1 MSQIDSTFAG
11 IPAPILAKWGHTI
24 TYIKTNPARSYNP
37 TTGAI
42 TGADTNVSLKAVISR
57 VNPREYEG
65 LYQATDIKV
74 IMGTEELGSYYP
86 SELDRLQYQQDGVTR
101 EAKIITVTSY
111 RGESPILHTVIA
123 RPQ

>member
-11 IPAPILAKWGHTI
+11 IPAPILAKWGHDI
-24 TYIKTNPARSYNP
+24 TYLKTSQSRTYDPN
-37 TTGAI
+37 TGAVS
-42 TGADTNVSLKAVISR
+42 GYDTPVTVKAVISR

-101 EAKIITVTSY
+101 EAKIISVTSY
-111 RGESPILHTVIA
+111 RGDNPILHTVIA

>member
-1 MSQIDSTFAG
+1 MSQIDSTFVG
-11 IPAPILAKWGHTI
+11 IPAPILAKWGHDI

-86 SELDRLQYQQDGVTR
+86 SELDRLQYLQDGVTR

-111 RGESPILHTVIA
+111 RGETPILHTVIA

>member
-42 TGADTNVSLKAVISR
+42 TGTDTNVSLKAVISR

-86 SELDRLQYQQDGVTR
+86 SELDRIQYQQDGVTR

>member
-11 IPAPILAKWGHTI
+11 IPAPILAKWGHDI
-24 TYIKTNPARSYNP
+24 TYLKTSQSRTYDPN
-37 TTGAI
+37 TGAI
-42 TGADTNVSLKAVISR
+42 SGYDTPVTVKAVISR

-86 SELDRLQYQQDGVTR
+86 SALDRLQYQQDGATR
-101 EAKIITVTSY
+101 EAKIISVTSY
-111 RGESPILHTVIA
+111 RGETPILHTVIA

>member
-86 SELDRLQYQQDGVTR
+86 SELDRIQYLQDGVTR

>member
-11 IPAPILAKWGHTI
+11 TPAPILAKWGHDI
-24 TYIKTNPARSYNP
+24 TYLKTSQSRTYDPN
-37 TTGAI
+37 TGAVS
-42 TGADTNVSLKAVISR
+42 GYDTPVTVKAVISR

-101 EAKIITVTSY
+101 EAKIISVTSY
-111 RGESPILHTVIA
+111 RGDNPILHTVIA

>member
-1 MSQIDSTFAG
+1 MSQVDSTFAG
-11 IPAPILAKWGHTI
+11 IPAPILAKWGHDI
-24 TYIKTNPARSYNP
+24 TYIKTNPARAYNP

-42 TGADTNVSLKAVISR
+42 TGTDTNVSLKAVISR

-86 SELDRLQYQQDGVTR
+86 SELDRIQYQQDGVTR

>member
-11 IPAPILAKWGHTI
+11 IPAPILAKWGHDI
-24 TYIKTNPARSYNP
+24 TYLKTSQSRTYNP
-37 TTGAI
+37 TTGAVS
-42 TGADTNVSLKAVISR
+42 GYDTPVTVKAVISR

-86 SELDRLQYQQDGVTR
+86 SELDRIQYQQDGATR
-101 EAKIITVTSY
+101 EAKIIAITSY
-111 RGESPILHTVIA
+111 RGETPILHTVIA

>member
-42 TGADTNVSLKAVISR
+42 TGADTNVLLKAVISR

-86 SELDRLQYQQDGVTR
+86 SELDRLQYLQDGVTR

-111 RGESPILHTVIA
+111 RGETPILHTVIA

>member
-42 TGADTNVSLKAVISR
+42 TGTDTNVSLKAVISR

-86 SELDRLQYQQDGVTR
+86 SEMDRIQYLQDGVTR

>member
-11 IPAPILAKWGHTI
+11 IPAPILAKWGHDI
-24 TYIKTNPARSYNP
+24 TYLKTSQSRTYDPN
-37 TTGAI
+37 TGAVS
-42 TGADTNVSLKAVISR
+42 GYDTPVTVKAVISR

-86 SELDRLQYQQDGVTR
+86 SELDRIQYQQDGVTR

>member
-24 TYIKTNPARSYNP
+24 TYIKTNPVRSYNP

-42 TGADTNVSLKAVISR
+42 TGTDTNVSLKAVISR

-86 SELDRLQYQQDGVTR
+86 SEMDRIQYLQDGVTR

>member
-11 IPAPILAKWGHTI
+11 IPAPILAKWGHDI
-24 TYIKTNPARSYNP
+24 TYLKTSQSRTYNP
-37 TTGAI
+37 DTGVVS
-42 TGADTNVSLKAVISR
+42 GYDTSVTVKAVISR

-86 SELDRLQYQQDGVTR
+86 SELDRLQYQQDGATR
-101 EAKIITVTSY
+101 EAKIISVTSY
-111 RGESPILHTVIA
+111 RGDNPILHTVIA

>member
-42 TGADTNVSLKAVISR
+42 TGTDTNVSLKAVISR

-86 SELDRLQYQQDGVTR
+86 SELDRLQYQQDGATR
-101 EAKIITVTSY
+101 EAKIISVTSY
-111 RGESPILHTVIA
+111 RGETPILHTVIA

>member
-1 MSQIDSTFAG
+1 MSQIDSTFVG
-11 IPAPILAKWGHTI
+11 IPAPILAKWGHDI
-24 TYIKTNPARSYNP
+24 TYIKTNPARAYNP

-42 TGADTNVSLKAVISR
+42 TGTDTNVSLKAVISR

-86 SELDRLQYQQDGVTR
+86 SELDRIQYQQDGVTR

>member
-24 TYIKTNPARSYNP
+24 TYIKTNPARAYNP

-42 TGADTNVSLKAVISR
+42 TGTDTNVSLKAVISR

-86 SELDRLQYQQDGVTR
+86 SELDRIQYQQDGVTR

>member
-42 TGADTNVSLKAVISR
+42 SGSDTNVSLKAVISR

-86 SELDRLQYQQDGVTR
+86 SELDRIQYQQDGVTR

>member
-86 SELDRLQYQQDGVTR
+86 SELDRIQYQQDGVTR

>member
-24 TYIKTNPARSYNP
+24 TYIKTNPSRSYNP

-42 TGADTNVSLKAVISR
+42 SGSDTSVSLKAVISR

-86 SELDRLQYQQDGVTR
+86 SELDRLQYQQDGATR
-101 EAKIITVTSY
+101 EAKIISVTSY
-111 RGESPILHTVIA
+111 RGETPILHTVIA

>member
-1 MSQIDSTFAG
+1 MSQIDSTFTG
-11 IPAPILAKWGHTI
+11 IPAPILAKWGHDI
-24 TYIKTNPARSYNP
+24 TYLKTSQSRTYNP
-37 TTGAI
+37 DTGVVSGYDTAI
-42 TGADTNVSLKAVISR
+42 TVKAVISP
-57 VNPREYEG
+57 VNSREYEG

-86 SELDRLQYQQDGVTR
+86 SELDRIQYQQDGVTR

-111 RGESPILHTVIA
+111 RGETPILHTVIA

>member
-11 IPAPILAKWGHTI
+11 IPAPILAKWGHTV

-42 TGADTNVSLKAVISR
+42 TGTDTNVSLKAVISR

-86 SELDRLQYQQDGVTR
+86 SELDRLQYQQDGATR
-101 EAKIITVTSY
+101 EAKIISVTSY
-111 RGESPILHTVIA
+111 RGETPILHTVIA

>member
-11 IPAPILAKWGHTI
+11 IPGPILAKWGHTI

-42 TGADTNVSLKAVISR
+42 TGTDTNVSLKAVISR

-86 SELDRLQYQQDGVTR
+86 SELDRIQYQQDGVTR